1 MVSFAFFQPRPNP
14 KIFRMSISLQP
25 ALRQTTTISP
35 QVQQSLQLLQTPA
48 LELQNLLQSE
58 LQTNPVLEEESPNT
72 EPTEAASS
80 ENEETESP
88 EGDLEWPVASLR
100 PERPKLDPKQAIL
113 ESTVRPESLSEH
125 LESQLALDAASTE
138 LRAAASEIIGNL
150 DEDGFLRTELAEI
163 ASAAKVPKEM
173 AAQALDLV
181 QSFHPPGI
189 AARTLPEALLL
200 QLHARGRDDSLEAR
214 IIRDHFD
221 LLGKR
226 KFGDLAAA
234 LSVPVDSVLAASE
247 AIARLSPRPGAA
259 YAPDRPDLVV
269 RPEAYFVRDG
279 DRWIPQLE
287 NDLLPRLRISDLYK
301 DLLGDGSADEQTRT
315 YLKERIRSARFL
327 LQALERRQQTL
338 QKLLEVISRRQA
350 DYFAEGPVALR
361 PLTMTDAAAEIGVH
375 ETTVSRAVAN
385 KYVRTPFGVV
395 PLRFFFATAVGGENG
410 EGPAVAN
417 TSAKEILA
425 EIVGRENPEK
435 PYSDATL
442 EELLKERGVPVAR
455 RTIAK
460 YRTELGIL
468 PTHLRRKR

>member
-1 MVSFAFFQPRPNP
+1 
-14 KIFRMSISLQP
+14 MSISLQTG
-25 ALRQTTTISP
+25 LRQTTTISP

-58 LQTNPVLEEESPNT
+58 LQTNPVLEEEP
-72 EPTEAASS
+72 PADLTEASPPDTDES
-80 ENEETESP
+80 DSTEADS
-88 EGDLEWPVASLR
+88 DWPITSAR
-100 PERPKLDPKQAIL
+100 PDRPKLDPKQAIL
-113 ESTVRPESLSEH
+113 ESTIRPESLSEH
-125 LESQLALDAASTE
+125 LESQLALTIASPE

-163 ASAAKVPKEM
+163 TSAAKVSPET
-173 AAQALDLV
+173 AAQALELV
-181 QSFHPPGI
+181 QSFHPPGV
-189 AARTLPEALLL
+189 AARSLPEALLL

-214 IIRDHFD
+214 IVREHFD

-226 KFGDLAAA
+226 KFTDIAAL

-247 AIARLSPRPGAA
+247 AIAKLSPRPGAA
-259 YAPDRPDLVV
+259 FAPDRPDLVV
-269 RPEAYFVRDG
+269 RPEASFVRDG
-279 DRWIPQLE
+279 DRWLPQLE
-287 NDLLPRLRISDLYK
+287 GDLLPRLRISDLYK

-338 QKLLEVISRRQA
+338 QKLLEVIGRRQA
-350 DYFAEGPVALR
+350 TYFEEGPAALR

-395 PLRFFFATAVGGENG
+395 PLRFFFATAVGGEDG
-410 EGPAVAN
+410 QGPAVAN

-442 EELLKERGVPVAR
+442 EELLKERGIPVAR

-460 YRTELGIL
+460 YRSELGIL

>member
-1 MVSFAFFQPRPNP
+1 
-14 KIFRMSISLQP
+14 MSISLQTG
-25 ALRQTTTISP
+25 LRQTTGISP

-58 LQTNPVLEEESPNT
+58 LQTNPVLEEEAPPA
-72 EPTEAASS
+72 ELA
-80 ENEETESP
+80 ESP
-88 EGDLEWPVASLR
+88 ASGTDDPDYPEVDADWPVASHR
-100 PERPKLDPKQAIL
+100 PDRPKLDPKQAIL
-113 ESTVRPESLSEH
+113 ESTIRPESLSEH
-125 LESQLALDAASTE
+125 LESQLALAAVSPE
-138 LRAAASEIIGNL
+138 LRAAATEIIGSL
-150 DEDGFLRTELAEI
+150 DEDGFLHTDPTEVAW
-163 ASAAKVPKEM
+163 AAKIPPAT
-173 AAQALDLV
+173 AAQALGLV

-189 AARTLPEALLL
+189 AARNLPEALLL

-214 IIRDHFD
+214 IVREHFD

-226 KFGDLAAA
+226 KFTEIAATLA
-234 LSVPVDSVLAASE
+234 VPVDSVLAASE

-259 YAPDRPDLVV
+259 FAPDRPDLVV
-269 RPEAYFVRDG
+269 RPEASFVRDG
-279 DRWIPQLE
+279 DRWIPQLDG
-287 NDLLPRLRISDLYK
+287 DLLPRLRISDLYK

-315 YLKERIRSARFL
+315 YLRERIRSARFL

-338 QKLLEVISRRQA
+338 QKLLEVIGQRQA
-350 DYFAEGPVALR
+350 GYFEEGPAALR

-385 KYVRTPFGVV
+385 KYIRTPFGVV
-395 PLRFFFATAVGGENG
+395 PLRFFFATAVGGEDG
-410 EGPAVAN
+410 RGSAVAN

-425 EIVGRENPEK
+425 EIVGRENPGK

-442 EELLKERGVPVAR
+442 EELLRERGIPVAR

-460 YRTELGIL
+460 YRAELGIL

>member
-1 MVSFAFFQPRPNP
+1 MKSFAFFQPDPNP
-14 KIFRMSISLQP
+14 KILFMSISLQTG
-25 ALRQTTTISP
+25 LRQTTTISP

-58 LQTNPVLEEESPNT
+58 LQTNPVLEEETPLA
-72 EPTEAASS
+72 ELAEAPST
-80 ENEETESP
+80 ETEDEESP
-88 EGDLEWPVASLR
+88 GPDTDWPVAAAR
-100 PERPKLDPKQAIL
+100 PDRPKLDAKQAIL
-113 ESTVRPESLSEH
+113 ESTIRPESLSEH
-125 LESQLALDAASTE
+125 LESQLALTAASAD
-138 LRAAASEIIGNL
+138 LRAAALEIIGNL
-150 DEDGFLRTELAEI
+150 DENGFLRVELSEI
-163 ASAAKVPKEM
+163 ASAARVAAEI
-173 AAQALDLV
+173 AAQALELV
-181 QSFHPPGI
+181 QSFHPPGV

-214 IIRDHFD
+214 IVREHFD

-226 KFGDLAAA
+226 KFTEIAAA

-269 RPEAYFVRDG
+269 RPEATFTRDG
-279 DRWIPQLE
+279 ERWVPQLE
-287 NDLLPRLRISDLYK
+287 GDLLPRLRISDLYK

-338 QKLLEVISRRQA
+338 QKLLEVIARRQA
-350 DYFAEGPVALR
+350 DYFEKGAAALR

-395 PLRFFFATAVGGENG
+395 PLRFFFATAVGGEDG
-410 EGPAVAN
+410 QGPAVAN

-425 EIVGRENPEK
+425 EIVGRENPSQ

-442 EELLKERGVPVAR
+442 EELLKERGIPVAR

-460 YRTELGIL
+460 YRSELGIL